1 MLQKDAPGA
10 VDLEAQKRRLAA
22 LVREY
27 GAAKVEREPSN
38 TVLVWPNL
46 LVIEFLC
53 AALLTL
59 GLVVLSILINSPLE
73 DHANPDVTPN
83 PSKAPWYFLNL
94 QELLLHMDPA
104 LAGVIV
110 PGIAI
115 LLLMT
120 IPYVDNVVG
129 DTGVWFSTPTGKKVA
144 VIASLYTLALLPLL
158 ILFDNFVGTK
168 PFVTAILTAILGQQN
183 LELTGILTGLIA
195 AILIPVA
202 LMVGLPVILVLLI
215 RPFQPSRRDVLIA
228 LFSAFV
234 VTYLFLTIIGTAFR
248 GQGMKL
254 FWPWDIGAP
263 ID

>member
-10 VDLEAQKRRLAA
+10 VDLEAQKKRLAA

-59 GLVVLSILINSPLE
+59 GLVILSALMNSPLE
-73 DHANPDVTPN
+73 DHSNGNVTPN

-115 LLLMT
+115 VALMT
-120 IPYVDNVVG
+120 IPYLDNVVG
-129 DTGVWFSTPTGKKVA
+129 DTGVWFSTPIGKKVA
-144 VIASLYTLALLPLL
+144 LLSGAYALVLLPIL
-158 ILFDNFVGTK
+158 IIFDNFIGTK
-168 PFVTAILTAILGQQN
+168 PLV
-183 LELTGILTGLIA
+183 TGILTGLGIQDPALQGTLLGIIA
-195 AILIPVA
+195 GILIPVA
-202 LMVGLPVILVLLI
+202 LMVGLSLILVLLI
-215 RPFQPSRRDVLIA
+215 RQYHPSRRDVLIA

-234 VTYLFLTIIGTAFR
+234 VTYIVLTIVGTAFR
-248 GQGMKL
+248 GEGMKL

-263 ID
+263 IE

>member
-1 MLQKDAPGA
+1 MLQKDVSGSG
-10 VDLEAQKRRLAA
+10 VDPEAQKKRLAA

-27 GAAKVEREPSN
+27 GAAKIEREPSN

-59 GLVVLSILINSPLE
+59 GLVLLSAMMNSPLE
-73 DHANPDVTPN
+73 DHANPDRTPN

-94 QELLLHMDPA
+94 QELLLHMDPS

-129 DTGVWFSTPTGKKVA
+129 DTGVWFSTPTGRKCA
-144 VIASLYTLALLPLL
+144 LLASAYSVILLPLL

-168 PFVTAILTAILGQQN
+168 PAVASIPGVDAAGLTGPIAGYLIPIVIMVVFPAILVRMML
-183 LELTGILTGLIA
+183 
-195 AILIPVA
+195 
-202 LMVGLPVILVLLI
+202 
-215 RPFQPSRRDVLIA
+215 RFQPSRRDILIG
-228 LFSAFV
+228 LFTGFV
-234 VTYLFLTIIGTAFR
+234 VTYLFLTIVGTAFR
-248 GQGMKL
+248 GEGMKL
-254 FWPWDIGAP
+254 FWPWQIGAP